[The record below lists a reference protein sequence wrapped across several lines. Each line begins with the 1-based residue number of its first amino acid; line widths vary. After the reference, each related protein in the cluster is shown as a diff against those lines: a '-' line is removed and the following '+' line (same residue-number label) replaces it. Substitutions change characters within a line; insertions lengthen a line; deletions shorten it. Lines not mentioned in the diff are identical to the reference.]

1 MDDVT
6 SKDIKT
12 SFIWTIDNFSFHQ
25 ENVGDYIESSSFP
38 TPGEDALKWN
48 LRLYPNG
55 SSKKSEGFLSLFL
68 CLESEVCDIDIKYS
82 FSFLTSTKNKFNVEQ
97 VYKKFPKIN
106 YKWGF
111 PTFFKK
117 SSLFDQKDILLPK
130 DQLTI
135 FCEIIIL
142 HKLEDVIMENIFDL
156 QFKVPECSWSQDMN
170 LLLESHN
177 FSDVTIHVGDRM
189 FQAHKNIL
197 AARSS
202 VFEAMF
208 EHDMKDQNLI
218 NITNVEPTVMQELLR
233 FMYTGNSMNVKG
245 MAEKLLAGAANYGL
259 ERLKVLC
266 EMSLASA
273 LSPNN
278 AGDVLVLAD
287 RYQAKQLKAFTI
299 RFINTHSLAVI
310 DSEGWK
316 SNLSQQS
323 HLITELLMAQASYKF
338 PLCCE
343 MIYSEAKEIETSKF
357 WCHTEDKIITS
368 FFKWTINRYISKKT
382 NSEICLQ
389 SPRFFSNQSE
399 NLKWCLEAYLDGVNE
414 ESQGFLSIFL
424 KLESTDKTEV
434 NSKFELALINE
445 KGDKSNYMEFTHKFT
460 KDGKKGG
467 SSLFIKN
474 DFLIDE
480 KNGLLPDDKL
490 TIVCDMKVIEES
502 IVSSGVTNDYHFWIP
517 ASIWSE
523 EIGSLLESLKFS
535 DVVLKTWG
543 HTVHAHKNILAA
555 RSPVFAAMFEH
566 EMKENRE
573 SLVEIEDME
582 PVVLRGMIRFIYTG
596 QSPNLKTIA
605 DRLLPAADKYGLE
618 RLKAICEVSL
628 ASNLSLK
635 NAAKLLV
642 LADTYNALQLKTRI
656 MSFISEH
663 YKEIMKIN
671 DWCLKAVTQ
680 PHLLAEIYLICA
692 YQRVQCYHLPEEKDT
707 TIPPAT

>member
-1 MDDVT
+1 MSKYGLLFDRPEVGTSEHGRIIAECRINEMDGVT

-25 ENVGDYIESSSFP
+25 ENVGEYIESSSFP
-38 TPGEDALKWN
+38 TPDDDALEWN

-55 SSKKSEGFLSLFL
+55 WNKKGKVFYHFSY
-68 CLESEVCDIDIKYS
+68 IYNQI
-82 FSFLTSTKNKFNVEQ
+82 FSFLTSTNNKFNLV
-97 VYKKFPKIN
+97 KLHNKFSKISN
-106 YKWGF
+106 CWGF
-111 PTFFKK
+111 PTFFKR
-117 SSLFDQKDILLPK
+117 SSLFDQRDILLHK
-130 DQLTI
+130 DQLTM

-142 HKLEDVIMENIFDL
+142 HKLEDVIMENICDL

-202 VFEAMF
+202 
-208 EHDMKDQNLI
+208 NLQSCKNYSGSCI
-218 NITNVEPTVMQELLR
+218 QENSRNVE
-233 FMYTGNSMNVKG
+233 GI
-245 MAEKLLAGAANYGL
+245 AEKLLAGAAKYGL

-266 EMSLASA
+266 EMSLASD

-287 RYQAKQLKAFTI
+287 RYQAEQLKAFTI

-343 MIYSEAKEIETSKF
+343 MIYSEAREIETSKF

-368 FFKWTINRYISKKT
+368 FFKWTINQYISKKT
-382 NSEICLQ
+382 NSEICLK

-399 NLKWCLEAYLDGVNE
+399 NLKWCLEAYLDGVDD
-414 ESQGFLSIFL
+414 ESQGFLSLFL

-445 KGDKSNYMEFTHKFT
+445 KGDKSNHMEFTHKFT
-460 KDGKKGG
+460 KGGKNG

-490 TIVCDMKVIEES
+490 TIVCDMKVIEET
-502 IVSSGVTNDYHFWIP
+502 IVSSGV
-517 ASIWSE
+517 ASNIQFQLPESRWSE
-523 EIGSLLESLKFS
+523 NMRSILESSKFS
-535 DVVLKTWG
+535 DVVLKACG

-555 RSPVFAAMFEH
+555 RSPVFTAMFEH
-566 EMKENRE
+566 DMKENRE

-618 RLKAICEVSL
+618 RLKVICEVSL

-663 YKEIMKIN
+663 YKEIMKNN
-671 DWCLKAVTQ
+671 DWCLEAVTQ
-680 PHLLAEIYLICA
+680 PHLLAEIYLNFA

>member
-1 MDDVT
+1 MDGET

-12 SFIWTIDNFSFHQ
+12 SFLWTIDNFNFHQ

-38 TPGEDALKWN
+38 TPDDDALEWN

-68 CLESEVCDIDIKYS
+68 HLQSDVCDIDIKCS
-82 FSFLTSTKNKFNVEQ
+82 FSFLTSTKKKFNLTQ
-97 VYKKFPKIN
+97 LYIKFSKLDN
-106 YKWGF
+106 SWGLGS
-111 PTFFKK
+111 FFKK
-117 SSLFDQKDILLPK
+117 SSLFDQRDILLPK

-135 FCEIIIL
+135 FCEIIIF
-142 HKLEDVIMENIFDL
+142 HKFKDVIMENICDL
-156 QFKVPECSWSQDMN
+156 QFKVPKCSWSQVMN
-170 LLLESHN
+170 LLLESLN

-208 EHDMKDQNLI
+208 EHEMKDQNLI
-218 NITNVEPTVMQELLR
+218 YITDVEPTVMQELLR
-233 FMYTGNSMNVKG
+233 FIYTGNSRNVEG
-245 MAEKLLAGAANYGL
+245 MAEKLLAGAAKYGL

-287 RYQAKQLKAFTI
+287 RYQAEQLKAFTI

-357 WCHTEDKIITS
+357 WCHTEDKIINS
-368 FFKWTINRYISKKT
+368 FFKWTINQYISKKT
-382 NSEICLQ
+382 NSEICIK

-399 NLKWCLEAYLDGVNE
+399 NLKWCLEAYLVGVDE
-414 ESQGFLSIFL
+414 ESQGFLSLFL

-445 KGDKSNYMEFTHKFT
+445 KGDKSNHMEFTHKFT
-460 KDGKKGG
+460 KGDKNG

-490 TIVCDMKVIEES
+490 TIVCDMKVIEET
-502 IVSSGVTNDYHFWIP
+502 IVSSGV
-517 ASIWSE
+517 ASKIQFQLPESRWSE
-523 EIGSLLESLKFS
+523 DMRSILESSKFS
-535 DVVLKTWG
+535 DVVLKACG
-543 HTVHAHKNILAA
+543 HTVYAHKNILAA

-566 EMKENRE
+566 DMKENRE

-582 PVVLRGMIRFIYTG
+582 PVVLREMIRFIYTG

-605 DRLLPAADKYGLE
+605 DTLLPAADKYGLE
-618 RLKAICEVSL
+618 RLKVICEVSL

-642 LADTYNALQLKTRI
+642 LADTYNALQLKTHI

-663 YKEIMKIN
+663 YK
-671 DWCLKAVTQ
+671 
-680 PHLLAEIYLICA
+680 
-692 YQRVQCYHLPEEKDT
+692 
-707 TIPPAT
+707 